1 MKEIYILLNK
11 LFNVKYTDS
20 QWVKFA
26 KIWNLLNVDLDFIEF
41 ENLNHVEFDENIKQI
56 IETALL
62 NNEQPISIE
71 NGKLKINFP
80 IKKLEQILNE
90 AD

>member
-1 MKEIYILLNK
+1 M
-11 LFNVKYTDS
+11 
-20 QWVKFA
+20 
-26 KIWNLLNVDLDFIEF
+26 DLDFIEF

-71 NGKLKINFP
+71 NGKLKVNFP

-90 AD
+90 TD